1 MSNSADTAPNYDY
14 LLKLDH
20 WSKKDA
26 ALIICEQDPEHYR
39 SIRFSSK
46 DITEETAQ
54 AYNLFK
60 IFVAYDQ
67 CSNHQNRLGKPCT
80 YLSLARNKDWEIPNG
95 LCKAYS
101 RFNARKNKRDAAAEQ
116 RVQEIKECECN
127 NGARVRK
134 NILKIIGALTQLYK
148 ANDTPN
154 PGPLSGRGIVVADVV
169 EDIMQLKEDHD
180 LQITGLGKSNLHNK
194 ISEALKVLGEEYDG

>member
-1 MSNSADTAPNYDY
+1 MSNSDYTAPNYDY

-39 SIRFSSK
+39 SIRFSGK

-67 CSNHQNRLGKPCT
+67 CSNHQKRLGKPCT

-101 RFNARKNKRDAAAEQ
+101 RFTARKNEIDAAVEL
-116 RVQEIKECECN
+116 RVQETKEYECN
-127 NGARVRK
+127 NGARERK
-134 NILKIIGALTQLYK
+134 NLLKIIGALTQLYK
-148 ANDTPN
+148 ADDN
-154 PGPLSGRGIVVADVV
+154 PTSRLLSGRDIVVADVV
-169 EDIMQLKEDHD
+169 KDIMQLKEDHD

-194 ISEALKVLGEEYDG
+194 ISEALIVFGEECN